1 MSKQTKII
9 AIVGGVLI
17 LVGLIYIGAGKGGF
31 KGAFQAMGCG
41 KGDKSAPRSAA
52 ANPEDLRINDCKAVG
67 FIFKRDDKGAVIK
80 DGGKPVKDSTKNC
93 ATVVTARC
101 SKDAAFKKANGSLCR
116 KFAKAAEPK
125 DEE

>member
-9 AIVGGVLI
+9 AIIGGVLI

-41 KGDKSAPRSAA
+41 KGEKSAPRSA

-67 FIFKRDDKGAVIK
+67 HIYKRDDKGAVVK
-80 DGGKPVKDSTKNC
+80 EGGKPVKDSTKNC
-93 ATVVTARC
+93 VTVITARC
-101 SKDAAFKKANGSLCR
+101 GKDAAFLKTNGALCKKFS
-116 KFAKAAEPK
+116 KAADAK
-125 DEE
+125 DDE